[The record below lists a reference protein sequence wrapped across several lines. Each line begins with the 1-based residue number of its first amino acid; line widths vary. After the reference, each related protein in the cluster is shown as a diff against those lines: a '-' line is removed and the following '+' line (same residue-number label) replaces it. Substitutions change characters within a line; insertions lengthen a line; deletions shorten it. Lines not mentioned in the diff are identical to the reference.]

1 MCPDVRWKSLL
12 LDYSKAKGFA
22 SWSRLYSCCPRTA
35 AMQYA
40 SVSGCVCSMEV
51 DSRVAKCVVWQF
63 RAEKLEDGLMQ
74 LGIVPGRNVSAELWC
89 CADRF
94 TDV

>member
-1 MCPDVRWKSLL
+1 MVKVVLVLP
-12 LDYSKAKGFA
+12 
-22 SWSRLYSCCPRTA
+22 A

-40 SVSGCVCSMEV
+40 SVSGCVCSVEV

-74 LGIVPGRNVSAELWC
+74 LGIVPG
-89 CADRF
+89 
-94 TDV
+94 